1 MNLVS
6 ELHTVAAALVRAGIR
21 HAICGGVAVTIH
33 GATRSTKD
41 IDILIAPADVD
52 KALDAVRAIGYK

>member
-1 MNLVS
+1 MNLVT
-6 ELHTVAAALVRAGIR
+6 ELYAVAAALAAARVR

-41 IDILIAPADVD
+41 IDILIAADLAD
-52 KALDAVRAIGYK
+52 IEELAGGDG